1 MVSVEHGVKK
11 CTCRESNPGLIRG
24 RDTSYHLTTSA
35 HSYYHRDHLSWAQAS
50 DPSHQKWRSGVS
62 CRQKGEES
70 LLGGTWTSSVI
81 KRRHIWTSTG
91 HLQDKVSCVSLKEKS
106 WWTSQDRINMS
117 GHLSGHCSALL
128 YSALLC
134 SVKESSTALVCCLVL
149 CCVVLCCLVL

>member
-1 MVSVEHGVKK
+1 MNGQSDRSPNRKDICRRTQEKCQTGHIKVESIRRSEVSGTLGVKK

-50 DPSHQKWRSGVS
+50 NPSHQKWRSGVS
-62 CRQKGEES
+62 GRQKGEEN

-81 KRRHIWTSTG
+81 KRRHIRTSTG

-106 WWTSQDRINMS
+106 W
-117 GHLSGHCSALL
+117 
-128 YSALLC
+128 
-134 SVKESSTALVCCLVL
+134 
-149 CCVVLCCLVL
+149 